1 LRRSHGADT
10 VEAAREVFGT
20 ICQFGDKRDRLVEVA
35 VMKMKATRQMAL
47 ILGVA
52 FTSVAIVAAQD
63 AEKVQATKAA
73 SKEPAASTAKVD
85 DAPKEAPAG
94 FTKASNGFEDQDGFD
109 KDRTKFEEVEA
120 IADGLGPVYN
130 ATSCV
135 GCHQN
140 PITGS
145 SSQIAELRAGHLGP
159 DKKFVDPPGGSLIHQ
174 RAIDAS
180 IQEHVRP
187 EDELRTLRMSV
198 SVLGDG
204 FVECISDDELEDYS
218 SKQPAGLQGTF
229 VLDPAVVSGTKKDDG
244 SFDFT
249 FNNYRIGRFGWK
261 CQEASLINF
270 SAGAY
275 LNEMGITNPL
285 QPEENTSQGRD
296 VTPFDNVLDPEDKV
310 DPKDDDNKV
319 HPFGDDVKAF
329 ARFMRSSR
337 VPPRDFSTVDT
348 QDVKDGEEIFRNDKT
363 LGCAVCHRP
372 DYVTPKEGTPIVGR
386 DGKTGSDMEKVL
398 RALGNKKIHPF
409 SDFLLHDI
417 GTGDGIVQ
425 AQHAQRQAAGLPA
438 RQAPRSARPKAYRAA
453 AKKGEAKPQA
463 SEVDPQ
469 ETANMIRT
477 APLWGL
483 RTRPQMMHDGLSLTL
498 DDAIERHMVNA
509 GEVQLPGNYKV
520 MATTPEGKEKQRKLK
535 AFLRSL

>member
-1 LRRSHGADT
+1 
-10 VEAAREVFGT
+10 
-20 ICQFGDKRDRLVEVA
+20 
-35 VMKMKATRQMAL
+35 MKTKATSLAAL
-47 ILGVA
+47 ILSMGLTCVA
-52 FTSVAIVAAQD
+52 LVAAQD
-63 AEKVQATKAA
+63 AKKIQVAKTAAKDPAA
-73 SKEPAASTAKVD
+73 SKGKAD
-85 DAPKEAPAG
+85 DVPKEAPAG
-94 FTKASNGFEDQDGFD
+94 FTKASNGFEGQDAFD
-109 KDRTKFEEVEA
+109 NDRAKFEEVEA
-120 IADGLGPVYN
+120 ITDGLGPVYN
-130 ATSCV
+130 TTSCV

-180 IQEHVRP
+180 IQVHVRP

-204 FVECISDDELEDYS
+204 FVECIPDDEIEDYS
-218 SKQPAGLQGTF
+218 SKQPPGLQGTF
-229 VLDPAVVSGTKKDDG
+229 VLDPAVLTGTMKEDG

-249 FNNYRIGRFGWK
+249 FNNNRVGRFGWK
-261 CQEASLINF
+261 CQEASLVNF

-285 QPEENTSQGRD
+285 QPEENTSGGRD

-310 DPKDDDNKV
+310 DAKDDDNKV

-329 ARFMRSSR
+329 SRFMRSTR
-337 VPPRDFSTVDT
+337 VPPRDLYTVDT
-348 QDVKDGEEIFRNDKT
+348 QDVRDGEEIFRNDKT

-372 DYVTPKEGTPIVGR
+372 DYVTPKEGTPIMGR
-386 DGKTGSDMEKVL
+386 DGKTGSDMEKVP

-409 SDFLLHDI
+409 SDFLLHNI

-438 RQAPRSARPKAYRAA
+438 RQTPGTARPKAYRTA
-453 AKKGEAKPQA
+453 AKKGDTKPQV

-498 DDAIERHMVNA
+498 DDAIERHTVDA
-509 GEVQLPGNYKV
+509 GEVHLPGNYKM